1 MKTTVD
7 IPDSL
12 FAEAKAV
19 AKKKGT
25 TLRELITDGLRQTIR
40 EASKPA
46 VPFKLKDGSFGGKG
60 LAKDWTWAE
69 IRDEIYKGRGT

>member
-12 FAEAKAV
+12 HAEAKAV

-25 TLRELITDGLRQTIR
+25 TLRELVVDGLRQTIS
-40 EASKPA
+40 EASQPV

-60 LAKDWTWAE
+60 LTKQWTWVE
-69 IRDEIYKGRGT
+69 IREEIYKGRGE